1 MAREKHNV
9 LDDEDSFDLTSMI
22 DVVFLLLI
30 YFMYL
35 PIQQE
40 ADLLFSLPAETE
52 TSAKNAVLPSEQII
66 EIAPDGSIF
75 LNGAEIENLGN
86 RLFPPATSAKKK
98 VEFKDLASTLKR
110 LKASADRSGIATI
123 VSIYPDA
130 DAPHQASISVLNAC
144 ALAGIKQVSFA
155 EAD

>member
-1 MAREKHNV
+1 
-9 LDDEDSFDLTSMI
+9 MI

-40 ADLLFSLPAETE
+40 ADLMFSLPVSSPPQANVT
-52 TSAKNAVLPSEQII
+52 LPSEQVVD
-66 EIAPDGSIF
+66 IAPDGSIF
-75 LNGAEIENLGN
+75 LNGAPMDNPN
-86 RLFPPATSAKKK
+86 A
-98 VEFKDLASTLKR
+98 VEFKELASTLAR
-110 LKASADRSGIATI
+110 LRASADKSGISTI
-123 VSIYPDA
+123 VTIYPDA
-130 DAPHQASISVLNAC
+130 DSPHQSAISVLDAC

>member
-1 MAREKHNV
+1 MAKNLDV
-9 LDDEDSFDLTSMI
+9 LESEDKFDLTSMI

-40 ADLLFSLPAETE
+40 ADLLFALPAE
-52 TSAKNAVLPSEQII
+52 SAPQENVALPSEQIV

-75 LNGAEIENLGN
+75 LNGSPIDNAGDIEF
-86 RLFPPATSAKKK
+86 R
-98 VEFKDLASTLKR
+98 ELASTLRR
-110 LKASADRSGIATI
+110 LKASADRGGISTI
-123 VSIYPDA
+123 VTIYPDA
-130 DAPHQASISVLNAC
+130 DSPHQASISVLNAC
-144 ALAGIKQVSFA
+144 AKSGVKQVSFA

>member
-1 MAREKHNV
+1 MAAKSNPV
-9 LDDEDSFDLTSMI
+9 LESEDKFSMTSMI

-40 ADLLFSLPAETE
+40 ADLMFSLPAFNVPQE
-52 TSAKNAVLPSEQII
+52 KNMVLPSEQIV

-75 LNGAEIENLGN
+75 LNGAEVENLGQ
-86 RLFPPATSAKKK
+86 RLFPAAGSGKKV
-98 VEFKDLASTLKR
+98 VEFKNLSSILKR
-110 LKASADRSGIATI
+110 LKTSADRSGIQTI

-130 DAPHQASISVLNAC
+130 DAPHQASISVLDAC
-144 ALAGIKQVSFA
+144 AKAGIKQVSFA

>member
-1 MAREKHNV
+1 MAKKNDV
-9 LDDEDSFDLTSMI
+9 LLSEDTFDLTSMI

-40 ADLLFSLPAETE
+40 ADLMFTLPAY
-52 TSAKNAVLPSEQII
+52 SAPKENVALPSEQIV

-75 LNGAEIENLGN
+75 LNDAPIDHPGD
-86 RLFPPATSAKKK
+86 T
-98 VEFKDLASTLKR
+98 EFKELTSTLRR
-110 LKASADRSGIATI
+110 LRMSADRSGVSTI
-123 VSIYPDA
+123 VTIYPDA
-130 DAPHQASISVLNAC
+130 DSPHQAAISVLDAC
-144 ALAGIKQVSFA
+144 AAAGVKQVSFT

>member
-1 MAREKHNV
+1 MAIRSNEA
-9 LDDEDSFDLTSMI
+9 LESEDSFDLTSMI

-40 ADLLFSLPAETE
+40 ADLLFSLPAISEG
-52 TSAKNAVLPSEQII
+52 SSKNAKLPSEQMV

-75 LNGAEIENLGN
+75 LNGAEIENLGS
-86 RLFPPATSAKKK
+86 RLFPTQNSANKK
-98 VEFKDLASTLKR
+98 VEFNDLASTLKR
-110 LKASADRSGIATI
+110 LKQSADRSGISTI
-123 VSIYPDA
+123 VTIYPDA
-130 DAPHQASISVLNAC
+130 DSPHQASISVLNAC
-144 ALAGIKQVSFA
+144 AKAGIKQVSFA

>member
-1 MAREKHNV
+1 MAKNLDV
-9 LDDEDSFDLTSMI
+9 LTSEDSFDLTSMI

-40 ADLLFSLPAETE
+40 ADLMFTLPAE
-52 TSAKNAVLPSEQII
+52 SAPQENVALPSEQVV

-75 LNGAEIENLGN
+75 LNGSPIDKPGDI
-86 RLFPPATSAKKK
+86 
-98 VEFKDLASTLKR
+98 EFKELSSTLRR
-110 LKASADRSGIATI
+110 LRLSSERSGISTI
-123 VSIYPDA
+123 VTIYPDA
-130 DAPHQASISVLNAC
+130 DSPHQAAISVLNAC
-144 ALAGIKQVSFA
+144 ADSGIRQVSFA

>member
-1 MAREKHNV
+1 MKRDHLGMMAET
-9 LDDEDSFDLTSMI
+9 DAFDLTSMI

-40 ADLLFSLPAETE
+40 ADILYSLPADVQQP
-52 TSAKNAVLPSEQII
+52 AKRAVLPSEQVIT
-66 EIAPDGSIF
+66 IAPDGNVF
-75 LNGAEIENLGN
+75 LNNAPTDIDAIVNGGEN
-86 RLFPPATSAKKK
+86 FK
-98 VEFKDLASTLKR
+98 EFKELASILTR
-110 LKASADRSGIATI
+110 LRESADRSGVPTI

-130 DAPHQASISVLNAC
+130 DSPHQASMAVLDAC
-144 ALAGIKQVSFA
+144 AKASITQVSFT

>member
-1 MAREKHNV
+1 MAKRNEA
-9 LDDEDSFDLTSMI
+9 LESEDSFDMKSMI

-40 ADLLFSLPAETE
+40 ADLIFSLPSF
-52 TSAKNAVLPSEQII
+52 SAPQTNVAMPSEQIVD
-66 EIAPDGSIF
+66 IAPDGSVF
-75 LNGAEIENLGN
+75 LNGSPVDHPGDIVLNEL
-86 RLFPPATSAKKK
+86 AT
-98 VEFKDLASTLKR
+98 TLKR
-110 LKASADRSGIATI
+110 LKTSADRGGISTV

-130 DAPHQASISVLNAC
+130 DSPHQASISVLDAC
-144 ALAGIKQVSFA
+144 TKAGISQVSFA